1 MRLDGTWYEIPAERE
16 MAFPEIMIMLPDG
29 ESAEQ
34 TCSLEPYGSLPDGVY
49 RVVMEKLT
57 AEFAVK

>member
-1 MRLDGTWYEIPAERE
+1 
-16 MAFPEIMIMLPDG
+16 MAFEEIMIMLPDG

-49 RVVMEKLT
+49 RVVMENMT
-57 AEFAVK
+57 AEFSMG